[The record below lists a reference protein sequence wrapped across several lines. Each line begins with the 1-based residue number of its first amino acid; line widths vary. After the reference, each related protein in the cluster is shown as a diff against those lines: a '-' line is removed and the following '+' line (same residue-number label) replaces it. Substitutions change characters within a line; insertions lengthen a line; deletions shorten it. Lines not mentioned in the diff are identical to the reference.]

1 MSAPPCPCPP
11 PSTPWPRRSASS
23 CAGGPRPSSASPS
36 RATTGTHLNAIGSF
50 KPEMQEIDAETVRRS
65 RLVVDEREAALEKAG
80 DLIIPLNDGVIGP
93 DHIVAEIGELVEGR
107 VEGLTSA
114 EEVTFFKSVVVA
126 DQDVAVAARVLE
138 RAEAEGMG
146 MEVEL

>member
-1 MSAPPCPCPP
+1 
-11 PSTPWPRRSASS
+11 
-23 CAGGPRPSSASPS
+23 
-36 RATTGTHLNAIGSF
+36 
-50 KPEMQEIDAETVRRS
+50 MQEIDAETVRRS